1 MAIKLANQKRRPKLA
16 EMLVNLA
23 RQKNEEEEE
32 EEESDDELNEV
43 VENGFNSQT
52 SRQSSISQQFH
63 RFVNR
68 HNLIKLVLIAK
79 HASILTPRHATAK
92 TYSSHRPI

>member
-23 RQKNEEEEE
+23 RQKNEEEED
-32 EEESDDELNEV
+32 ESDDELNEV
-43 VENGFNSQT
+43 VENGFNSQI

-63 RFVNR
+63 RFC
-68 HNLIKLVLIAK
+68 
-79 HASILTPRHATAK
+79 
-92 TYSSHRPI
+92 

>member
-32 EEESDDELNEV
+32 EESDDELNEV
-43 VENGFNSQT
+43 VENGFNSQI

-63 RFVNR
+63 RFVN
-68 HNLIKLVLIAK
+68 
-79 HASILTPRHATAK
+79 
-92 TYSSHRPI
+92 

>member
-32 EEESDDELNEV
+32 EDESDDELNEV
-43 VENGFNSQT
+43 VENGFNSQI

-63 RFVNR
+63 RFC
-68 HNLIKLVLIAK
+68 
-79 HASILTPRHATAK
+79 
-92 TYSSHRPI
+92 